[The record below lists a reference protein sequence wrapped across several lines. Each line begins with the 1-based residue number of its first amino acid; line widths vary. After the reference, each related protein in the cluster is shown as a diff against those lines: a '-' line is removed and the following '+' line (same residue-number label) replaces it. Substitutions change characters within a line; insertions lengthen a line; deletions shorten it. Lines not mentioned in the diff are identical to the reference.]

1 MASED
6 VKSEGLTI
14 ARRAC
19 LICGGKLDK
28 LEMKDRRWSYLEK
41 TDYYACQSCRRRWLY
56 SPDLTCPVLLGEQAN
71 K

>member
-1 MASED
+1 MSCDTEQYKAMCKGEFQA
-6 VKSEGLTI
+6 VH
-14 ARRAC
+14 
-19 LICGGKLDK
+19 GKLDK

-41 TDYYACQSCRRRWLY
+41 ADYYACQGCGRRWLY